1 MFQLRVQLLYF
12 IITTVLG
19 ERQGAR
25 SILFNEV
32 RNDNILHDANG
43 QKPMREEAHM
53 NDWRLPRLD
62 GGVAVLDVTVRT
74 PCTTDEWISRR
85 TH

>member
-32 RNDNILHDANG
+32 RNDNIQHDANG

-53 NDWRLPRLD
+53 NDWRLPGLMEE
-62 GGVAVLDVTVRT
+62 LQF
-74 PCTTDEWISRR
+74 WM
-85 TH
+85 